1 MALELRPGRACLASP
16 GMMPPPYGIFAQRLG
31 KLKRSEATHYAVLI
45 IRAAT
50 LKTGD
55 SRCLNVISMPSG
67 ISLKA
72 NNSLLSSCRASIQV
86 AGPCLVSECTM
97 DCQAT
102 DCRPSFNSQVNED
115 VGASTTHGPE
125 IAVRFTARFFHKYT
139 LLMKDCLP
147 SSWLAQP

>member
-1 MALELRPGRACLASP
+1 MESKVGQHDLTGGPDVMALELRPGRACLASP

-72 NNSLLSSCRASIQV
+72 NNSLLV
-86 AGPCLVSECTM
+86 HVG
-97 DCQAT
+97 
-102 DCRPSFNSQVNED
+102 RPS
-115 VGASTTHGPE
+115 
-125 IAVRFTARFFHKYT
+125 K
-139 LLMKDCLP
+139 
-147 SSWLAQP
+147 